1 MSAAFRRYQRV
12 LSYAVPQSP
21 ALAMSAGLSI
31 AIAMLTALQPWPLK
45 ILFDFAL
52 GGNAL
57 PEPALSFLAARGVDL
72 SPAALI
78 VFAALASVAIFA
90 VGAWLDARL
99 TMTSSRAGQR
109 MVYALAGDI
118 YLRLQWLSLLFHARR
133 PVGDSLSRV
142 TGDAWCVYTVTDSL
156 LVVPAKQMVVVVSI
170 GALAWQLDREL
181 ALLMLIAIPV
191 LAASASTFGTKLK
204 SAERLKRESMAQLT
218 AFVHQV
224 LGSIPIVQAFGAAP
238 RNRHLFDA
246 LAERNVVAN
255 RTGAMVSS
263 AFDVVNGIATTIA
276 IVIVV
281 YAGGRQVLAGRMT
294 VGSLLVFVAYVRSLD
309 GACRA
314 LLKTYGALRAAEA
327 SIDRVV
333 EVLDAEEMVHDAPD
347 ARPLPARRAID
358 SGHLVLEAITFGYEA
373 GQPVLIDLSLDV
385 RAGETIALV
394 GASGAGKTTIA
405 SLIPRFFDPWQGRI
419 LVDGID
425 IRALTLASLRNEI
438 ALVLQDSFIL
448 PVTVAENIA
457 YGRQTA
463 TRAEIMAAAVAANAH
478 DFIRRLPEGY
488 DSILGEQGGDL
499 SGGQRQRIAIARALL
514 KNPRIVVLDEPTS
527 ALDAETERQVMM
539 AISNLLEGRTTL
551 IIAHRMATIRFA
563 DRIAVIDG
571 GRVAEI
577 GTHAE
582 LIAAQGRYARLYAM
596 SQAGTAAVAGGA
608 R

>member
-1 MSAAFRRYQRV
+1 
-12 LSYAVPQSP
+12 
-21 ALAMSAGLSI
+21 
-31 AIAMLTALQPWPLK
+31 MLTALQPWPLK

-57 PEPALSFLAARGVDL
+57 PEPARSLLATRGVDL
-72 SPAALI
+72 SPAALL

-118 YLRLQWLSLLFHARR
+118 YLRLQRLSLLFHARR
-133 PVGDSLSRV
+133 TVGDSLSRV

-156 LVVPAKQMVVVVSI
+156 LVVPAKQVVVVVSI
-170 GALAWQLDREL
+170 GVLAWQLDRGL

-191 LAASASTFGTKLK
+191 LAASATFFGKKLK
-204 SAERLKRESMAQLT
+204 SAERLKRESIAQLT

-238 RNRHLFDA
+238 RNRRLFDA
-246 LAERNVVAN
+246 LAERNVIAN

-333 EVLDAEEMVHDAPD
+333 EVLDAEEIVHDAPD
-347 ARPLPARRAID
+347 ARPLPARRAVD
-358 SGHLVLEAITFGYEA
+358 GGHLVLEAITFGYEA
-373 GQPVLIDLSLDV
+373 GHPVLIDLSLDV

-419 LVDGID
+419 LIDGID
-425 IRALTLASLRNEI
+425 IRQLTLASLRNEI

-488 DSILGEQGGDL
+488 DTILGEQGGDL

-571 GRVAEI
+571 GRVAEL